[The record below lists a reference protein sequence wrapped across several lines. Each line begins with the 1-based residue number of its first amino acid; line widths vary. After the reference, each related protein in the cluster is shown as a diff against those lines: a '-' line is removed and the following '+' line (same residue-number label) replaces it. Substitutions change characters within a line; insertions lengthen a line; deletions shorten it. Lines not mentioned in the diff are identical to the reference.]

1 MFCKHCG
8 KQIADDSTFCQYCGG
23 NQRTLNLSTD
33 NEHIDKIKPL
43 NISAKVNVSNDKSL
57 INRLIN
63 LITQHQRVSVVYA
76 LWFLVNLILLLC
88 GSDHKGFFPRIF
100 KDYQWW
106 HEYTMPTS
114 RAGYEKYSWAIEWK
128 IENYGWVEFIVYI
141 ALLPLL
147 VYVAYIL
154 YQKYILFASK
164 KKLHLYPKG
173 RLRQD

>member
-63 LITQHQRVSVVYA
+63 LITQH
-76 LWFLVNLILLLC
+76 
-88 GSDHKGFFPRIF
+88 
-100 KDYQWW
+100 
-106 HEYTMPTS
+106 
-114 RAGYEKYSWAIEWK
+114 
-128 IENYGWVEFIVYI
+128 
-141 ALLPLL
+141 
-147 VYVAYIL
+147 
-154 YQKYILFASK
+154 
-164 KKLHLYPKG
+164 
-173 RLRQD
+173 

>member
-100 KDYQWW
+100 KDYQWC
-106 HEYTMPTS
+106 EYAIPTS

-164 KKLHLYPKG
+164 KKLHLYPEG